1 MQNIGVVIGV
11 KMILSI
17 NIYFLNIALDSMSLK
32 QALEI
37 LVLVQDT
44 RSVIFTCLTC
54 KLKQEI
60 NQTKL

>member
-1 MQNIGVVIGV
+1 MVIGV

-17 NIYFLNIALDSMSLK
+17 NIYFLNIALESTSLK
-32 QALEI
+32 RASEI
-37 LVLVQDT
+37 SVLLQDT
-44 RSVIFTCLTC
+44 GSVIFTCLTC